1 MSSFRSALDEARG
14 VPIEQLSDAQLEEDF
29 EELELMAAGLQ
40 AERHRRLAEIHRR
53 RTWERDGHLSTVS
66 WLVSRFRMAWSVAA
80 RRVRT
85 AAALEE
91 MPSTREALAAGAVS
105 PCATQALVAAR
116 ESHPVEFEGA
126 EETLV
131 EAARTLSVR
140 GLRQAVAYW
149 RQPLDG
155 PRSLR
160 EAEWRWGERR
170 LHVSNTLDGMVR
182 MDGNLDPETG
192 QTVLT
197 ALRAVEDADARDA
210 NEGEVR
216 SSSQRRAD
224 ALGEVCRQWLDLANR
239 PNVAGQRP
247 HVTVVMDVEAL
258 EGKLGVRSEFEDTG
272 PIHPEIAKRWACDAS
287 IARVLTRGRSE
298 SLDVGRQTPVV
309 SPAIRRAVVL
319 RDRVCRFPGCERP
332 HSWCDAHHVVHWA
345 DGGPTAVTNL
355 ALLCRRHHRLVHMP
369 GGFPMEMGDRGPVFR
384 RPDGSVLED
393 RAPP

>member
-14 VPIEQLSDAQLEEDF
+14 SPVEQLSDAQIEEDF
-29 EELELMAAGLQ
+29 EELEFVAVALQ

-91 MPSTREALAAGAVS
+91 MVPTRDAFASGDVS
-105 PCATQALVAAR
+105 PCAARVLVSAR
-116 ESHPVEFEGA
+116 EAHPDEFERD
-126 EETLV
+126 EVTLV
-131 EAARTLSVR
+131 GAAITLSVR
-140 GLRQAVAYW
+140 ELRRAVAYW

-155 PRSLR
+155 PKSLSDT
-160 EAEWRWGERR
+160 EWRWGERR
-170 LHVSNTLDGMVR
+170 LHLSTTLDGMVR
-182 MDGNLDPETG
+182 VDGDLDPETG

-210 NEGEVR
+210 SEGEVR

-224 ALGEVCRQWLDLANR
+224 ALGEVCRQWLDLGHR
-239 PNVAGQRP
+239 PNVAGDRP

-258 EGKLGVRSEFEDTG
+258 EGRLGVRSEFEDAG

-287 IARVLTRGRSE
+287 ITRVVTRGRSE
-298 SLDVGRQTPVV
+298 PLDVGRQTPVV

-332 HSWCDAHHVVHWA
+332 HSWCDSHHITHWA
-345 DGGPTAVTNL
+345 DGGRTAVSNL
-355 ALLCRRHHRLVHMP
+355 ALLCRRHHRLIHVP
-369 GGFPMEMGDRGPVFR
+369 GGFRMQMGDRGPVFR